1 LSKSILPIDDRLY
14 GYILANW
21 LRETPL
27 MRRLR
32 EETAGMPMSVMQISP
47 DQGQFMALLAELIGA
62 RTALEIG
69 TFTGYSALAV
79 ASVMGPQG
87 RLVCCDISEEYTAV
101 ARRYWQ
107 EAGVADRIDLKLGPA
122 LATLDAL
129 LAKGDAGKFDFA
141 FIDADKTNYDG
152 YYERALRLVRPG
164 GLIAIDNVLWDGAVA
179 DPSKT
184 DEDTVAIRQLNAKLL
199 KDERVTISLV
209 AIGDGLTLAR
219 RR

>member
-1 LSKSILPIDDRLY
+1 MSKSILPIDDRLY
-14 GYILANW
+14 DYILANW

-32 EETAGMPMSVMQISP
+32 EETSRMPMSMMQISP
-47 DQGQFMALLAELIGA
+47 DQGQFMAMLVELIGA
-62 RTALEIG
+62 RRALEIG
-69 TFTGYSALAV
+69 SFTGYSALAV
-79 ASVMGPQG
+79 ASSMGPQG

-107 EAGVADRIDLKLGPA
+107 EAGLADRIELKLGPA
-122 LATLDAL
+122 LVTLDAL
-129 LAKGDAGKFDFA
+129 LAKGEAGKFDFA

-164 GLIAIDNVLWDGAVA
+164 GLIAIDNTLWDGAVA
-179 DPSKT
+179 DTTKT
-184 DEDTVAIRQLNAKLL
+184 DEDTVAIRRLNAKLL
-199 KDERVTISLV
+199 EDERVTISLV
-209 AIGDGLTLAR
+209 PIGDGLTLAR

>member
-1 LSKSILPIDDRLY
+1 MSKSILPIDDRLY
-14 GYILANW
+14 DYILANW

-32 EETAGMPMSVMQISP
+32 DETSRMPMSMMQISP
-47 DQGQFMALLAELIGA
+47 DQGQFMAMLVELIGA
-62 RTALEIG
+62 RRALEIG
-69 TFTGYSALAV
+69 SFTGYSALAV
-79 ASVMGPQG
+79 ASAMGPQG

-107 EAGVADRIDLKLGPA
+107 EAGIADRIDLKLGPA

-129 LAKGDAGKFDFA
+129 LARGEAGKFDFA

-179 DPSKT
+179 DTTKT

-199 KDERVTISLV
+199 KDERVALSLV
-209 AIGDGLTLAR
+209 PIGDGLTLAR

>member
-32 EETAGMPMSVMQISP
+32 EETSRMPMSMMQISP
-47 DQGQFMALLAELIGA
+47 DQGQFMAMLVELIGA
-62 RTALEIG
+62 RRALEIG
-69 TFTGYSALAV
+69 SFTGYSALAV
-79 ASVMGPQG
+79 ASAMGPQG

-107 EAGVADRIDLKLGPA
+107 EAGIADRIDLKLGPA
-122 LATLDAL
+122 LATLDTL
-129 LAKGDAGKFDFA
+129 LAKGEAGKFDFA

-152 YYERALRLVRPG
+152 YYERTLRLVRPG

-179 DPSKT
+179 DTTKA
-184 DEDTVAIRQLNAKLL
+184 DEDTVAIRRLNAKLL
-199 KDERVTISLV
+199 KDERVAISLV
-209 AIGDGLTLAR
+209 PIGDGLTLAR

>member
-1 LSKSILPIDDRLY
+1 MSKSILPIDDRLY
-14 GYILANW
+14 DYILANW

-32 EETAGMPMSVMQISP
+32 EETSRMPMSMMQISP
-47 DQGQFMALLAELIGA
+47 DQGQFMAMLVELIGA
-62 RTALEIG
+62 RRALEIG
-69 TFTGYSALAV
+69 SFTGYSALAV
-79 ASVMGPQG
+79 ASSMGPQG

-107 EAGVADRIDLKLGPA
+107 EAGLADRIELKLGPA
-122 LATLDAL
+122 LVTLDAL
-129 LAKGDAGKFDFA
+129 LTKGEAGKFDFT

-164 GLIAIDNVLWDGAVA
+164 GLIAIDNTLWDGAVA
-179 DPSKT
+179 DTTKT
-184 DEDTVAIRQLNAKLL
+184 DEDTVAIRRLNAKLL
-199 KDERVTISLV
+199 EDERVTISLV
-209 AIGDGLTLAR
+209 PIGDGLTLAR